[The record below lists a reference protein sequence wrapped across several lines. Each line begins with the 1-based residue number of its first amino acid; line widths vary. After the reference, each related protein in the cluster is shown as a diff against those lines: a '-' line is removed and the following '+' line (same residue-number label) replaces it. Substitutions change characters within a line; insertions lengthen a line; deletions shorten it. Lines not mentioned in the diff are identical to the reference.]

1 MVKYIK
7 DMTEFNAML
16 ETSKSKLVV
25 VDFTATWCGYV
36 PFRRDFSSVVSHDM
50 PLELLVLATM
60 D

>member
-7 DMTEFNAML
+7 NMDEFNAML

-36 PFRRDFSSVVSHDM
+36 GSDLTDTWS
-50 PLELLVLATM
+50 
-60 D
+60 